1 MVLPIGDEALQQIG
15 ASQQRAV
22 RGSGASEGDVVAAA
36 GAGVAAVKHEFF
48 GSQAGLARFLV
59 ERAGGRHQFAPG
71 CGGMNV
77 DFDHARIRRDA
88 EQAQMWIARRW
99 IALDRYRNMHCARD
113 TLNCAQQGDVFAGVL
128 ERRHEDVE
136 VAFAHLNGE
145 RGLDH
150 FPRFGAA
157 RASGR

>member
-1 MVLPIGDEALQQIG
+1 
-15 ASQQRAV
+15 
-22 RGSGASEGDVVAAA
+22 
-36 GAGVAAVKHEFF
+36 
-48 GSQAGLARFLV
+48 
-59 ERAGGRHQFAPG
+59 
-71 CGGMNV
+71 MNV

-113 TLNCAQQGDVFAGVL
+113 ELNCAQQGDVFAGVL

-157 RASGR
+157 RASGRRLQRRTRRERSPGCERIEQRLDLGLFRQHLG